1 MTWKNPKQFIAKEP
15 EKHKLKAAELKNNME
30 GEKFTNTSI
39 TIKGLLGLIEA
50 KDIAIPEIQRPFVW
64 KNSQVRDLID
74 SLYKGYPTGYIILWK
89 NPNVKLKDGTVS
101 SGRKVIIDGQQRIT
115 ALMAAVAARKVF
127 NSEFKETPIKIA
139 FNPFAALEFQ
149 NGNSEAEIFAV
160 QTPAHLKSKHWIPD
174 IAEIFST
181 KFSSWIFIP
190 QYIEQNPEMS
200 GDNLQMVLNKLKGV
214 EATQIGVIEL
224 SEKLDIDVVT
234 DIFIRINSKGTPLS
248 QGDFVMSKMAA
259 DEVHGGN
266 TLRKLIDYFSHLAVV
281 PTYFEYIKNND
292 MDFASTPY
300 LQKLAWLA
308 DDKET
313 VYDPDCDDVIRVAF
327 MHKLKRAKLANL
339 VQLLTGRDFETREF
353 KEEIVEDTF
362 KKMYDGVLNVISQ
375 HNFTQFMIA
384 IKSAG
389 FISNKMVNSNMAM
402 DFAYTIHLLLL
413 ESDVPVADRKRIVQ
427 KWYVLSVLTG
437 RYSSSPESAFAR
449 DIRQIS
455 EQGVPAML
463 KSIEDAILSE
473 NFWNVAVPQD
483 LTMTSTNNPTYLV
496 YLAAQVYLND
506 ISLLSTNITVREL
519 INLGGDVHHVFPKQY
534 LINNHYAKNQYNQEG
549 NYAYLDR
556 PVNESIGKKAP
567 KEYFNIALN
576 QCHTKTAKCGSIID
590 EKQLRKNLADNCI
603 PESIFE
609 MEHEDYTSFLE
620 QRRMLMANKIR
631 KYYESL

>member
-1 MTWKNPKQFIAKEP
+1 MDS
-15 EKHKLKAAELKNNME
+15 
-30 GEKFTNTSI
+30 EKFTNTSI

-89 NPNVKLKDGTVS
+89 NPNVKLKDGTMS
-101 SGRKVIIDGQQRIT
+101 SGKKVIIDGQQRIT
-115 ALMAAVAARKVF
+115 ALMTAVAACKVF
-127 NSEFKETPIKIA
+127 NSEFKECRVKIA
-139 FNPFAALEFQ
+139 FDPFAALDYL

-160 QTPAHLKSKHWIPD
+160 QTPAHLKSKRWIPD
-174 IAEIFST
+174 IAEIFGSQ
-181 KFSSWIFIP
+181 FSSWTFIP
-190 QYIEQNPEMS
+190 NYISENTEMS
-200 GDNLQMVLNKLKGV
+200 GDNLQTVLNKLKGI
-214 EATQIGVIEL
+214 ETTQIGVIEL

-266 TLRKLIDYFSHLAVV
+266 TLRKIVDYFSHLAVV
-281 PTYFEYIKNND
+281 PAYYEFIKNND
-292 MDFASTPY
+292 TDFAATPY
-300 LQKLAWLA
+300 LSKLAWLA

-313 VYDPDCDDVIRVAF
+313 VYDPGCDDVIRVAF

-353 KEEIVEDTF
+353 REEIIEDTF
-362 KKMYDGVLNVISQ
+362 SQMYEGVLNVISQ

-384 IKSAG
+384 IKAAG
-389 FISNKMVNSNMAM
+389 FISSKLVNSNMAL
-402 DFAYTIHLLLL
+402 DFAYTVHLLLQD
-413 ESDVPVADRKRIVQ
+413 SDVPVAERKRIVQ

-449 DIRQIS
+449 DIRQIA
-455 EQGVPAML
+455 EHGIPAML
-463 KSIEDAILSE
+463 KSIEDAVLSE
-473 NFWNVAVPQD
+473 NFWRVAVPQN

-496 YLAAQVYLND
+496 YLAAQVYFND
-506 ISLLSTNITVREL
+506 SSLLSTNITVREL
-519 INLGGDVHHVFPKQY
+519 ITLGGDVHHVFPKQY
-534 LINNHYAKNQYNQEG
+534 LINNGYPKNLYNQDG

-567 KEYFNIALN
+567 KEYFQEALS
-576 QCHTKTAKCGSIID
+576 QCKSKQAVCGSIID
-590 EKQLRKNLADNCI
+590 EGQLYKNLAMNCI
-603 PESIFE
+603 PADVFT
-609 MEHEDYTSFLE
+609 MDYQDYPRFLE
-620 QRRMLMANKIR
+620 ERRSLMADKIR
-631 KYYESL
+631 RYYESL

>member
-1 MTWKNPKQFIAKEP
+1 MDS
-15 EKHKLKAAELKNNME
+15 
-30 GEKFTNTSI
+30 EKFTNTSI

-89 NPNVKLKDGTVS
+89 NPNVKLKDGTIS
-101 SGRKVIIDGQQRIT
+101 SGKKVIIDGQQRIT
-115 ALMAAVAARKVF
+115 ALMTAVAAQKVF
-127 NSEFKETPIKIA
+127 NSDFKESRVKIA
-139 FNPFAALEFQ
+139 FNPFAALEYC
-149 NGNSEAEIFAV
+149 NGDSEAEMFAV
-160 QTPAHLKSKHWIPD
+160 QTPAHVKSKNWIPD
-174 IAEIFST
+174 ISEIFST
-181 KFSSWIFIP
+181 KFSSWTFIP
-190 QYIEQNPEMS
+190 EYIKENPEMT
-200 GDNLQMVLNKLKGV
+200 GDDLQKVLNMLKNI
-214 EATQIGVIEL
+214 ETTQIGVIEL

-259 DEVHGGN
+259 DEQHGGN

-281 PTYFEYIKNND
+281 PTYYEYIKNND
-292 MDFASTPY
+292 TGFASTPY

-313 VYDPDCDDVIRVAF
+313 VYDPGCDDVIRVAF

-362 KKMYDGVLNVISQ
+362 KKMYEGVLNVISQ

-389 FISNKMVNSNMAM
+389 FISNKMVTSNMAL
-402 DFAYTIHLLLL
+402 DFAYTIHLLLQ
-413 ESDVPVADRKRIVQ
+413 ESDVPVAERKRIVQ
-427 KWYVLSVLTG
+427 KWYILSVLTG
-437 RYSSSPESAFAR
+437 RYSNSPETVFAK

-455 EQGVPAML
+455 EQGVTNTL
-463 KSIEDAILSE
+463 KAIEDATLSA
-473 NFWNVAVPQD
+473 NFWEVAIPQN
-483 LTMTSTNNPTYLV
+483 LAMTSTNNPTYLV
-496 YLAAQVYLND
+496 YLAAQVYFND
-506 ISLLSTNITVREL
+506 ISLLSSNITVREL

-534 LINNHYAKNQYNQEG
+534 LINNHFTKNQYNQDA

-567 KEYFNIALN
+567 REYFNIALN
-576 QCHTKTAKCGSIID
+576 QCETKVALCGSIID
-590 EKQLRKNLADNCI
+590 NELLMKNLEMNCI
-603 PESIFE
+603 PSDVFD
-609 MEHEDYTSFLE
+609 MEFQDYPRFLE
-620 QRRMLMANKIR
+620 ERRLLMAKKIR
-631 KYYESL
+631 KYYENL

>member
-1 MTWKNPKQFIAKEP
+1 
-15 EKHKLKAAELKNNME
+15 ME

-64 KNSQVRDLID
+64 KSSQVRDLID

-89 NPNVKLKDGTVS
+89 NPNVKLKDGTIS
-101 SGRKVIIDGQQRIT
+101 SGKKVIIDGQQRIT
-115 ALMAAVAARKVF
+115 ALMTAIAAQKIF
-127 NSEFKETPIKIA
+127 NSEFKETRVKIA

-149 NGNSEAEIFAV
+149 NGDSEAEIFAV

-181 KFSSWIFIP
+181 NFSSWTFIP
-190 QYIEQNPEMS
+190 QYIKHNQEMS
-200 GDNLQMVLNKLKGV
+200 GDNLQKVLNQLKGI

-266 TLRKLIDYFSHLAVV
+266 TLRKLIDYFSHLSVV
-281 PTYFEYIKNND
+281 PTYYEYIKNND
-292 MDFASTPY
+292 SNFSATPY

-313 VYDPDCDDVIRVAF
+313 VYDPSCDDVIRVAF
-327 MHKLKRAKLANL
+327 MHKLKRARLANL

-362 KKMYDGVLNVISQ
+362 KKMYEGVQNVISQ

-384 IKSAG
+384 IKSSG
-389 FISNKMVNSNMAM
+389 FISEKMVNSNMAM
-402 DFAYTIHLLLL
+402 DFAYTIHLLLQ
-413 ESDVPVADRKRIVQ
+413 ESDVPVAERKRIVQ

-449 DIRQIS
+449 DIRQIT
-455 EQGVPAML
+455 EQGVPTML

-496 YLAAQVYLND
+496 FLAAQVYFND
-506 ISLLSTNITVREL
+506 VSLLSTNITVREL

-534 LINNHYAKNQYNQEG
+534 LINNHYAKNQYNQDG

-556 PVNESIGKKAP
+556 PVNESIGKKSP
-567 KEYFNIALN
+567 KEYFNIALK
-576 QCHTKTAKCGSIID
+576 QCQTKIAECGSIID
-590 EKQLRKNLADNCI
+590 EAQLQKNLLDNCI
-603 PESIFE
+603 PEGVFNMS
-609 MEHEDYTSFLE
+609 HEDYSTFLE
-620 QRRMLMANKIR
+620 QRRFLMAQKIK

>member
-1 MTWKNPKQFIAKEP
+1 MD
-15 EKHKLKAAELKNNME
+15 

-89 NPNVKLKDGTVS
+89 NPNVKLKDGTIS
-101 SGRKVIIDGQQRIT
+101 SGKKVIIDGQQRIT
-115 ALMAAVAARKVF
+115 ALMTAIAAQKIF
-127 NSEFKETPIKIA
+127 NSEFKETRVKIA

-149 NGNSEAEIFAV
+149 NGDSEAEIFAV

-174 IAEIFST
+174 IAEIFCT
-181 KFSSWIFIP
+181 NFSSWTFIP

-200 GDNLQMVLNKLKGV
+200 GDDLQKVLNQLKGI
-214 EATQIGVIEL
+214 ESTQIGVIEL

-259 DEVHGGN
+259 DETHGGN
-266 TLRKLIDYFSHLAVV
+266 TLRKLIDYFSHLSVV
-281 PTYFEYIKNND
+281 PTYYEYIKNND
-292 MDFASTPY
+292 SAFAATPY

-313 VYDPDCDDVIRVAF
+313 VYDPGCDDVIRVAF

-362 KKMYDGVLNVISQ
+362 KKMYEGVQNVISQ

-389 FISNKMVNSNMAM
+389 FISEKLVNSNMAM
-402 DFAYTIHLLLL
+402 DFAYTIHLLLQ
-413 ESDVPVADRKRIVQ
+413 ESEVPVAERKRIVQ

-449 DIRQIS
+449 DIRQIT
-455 EQGVPAML
+455 EQGVPVML

-473 NFWNVAVPQD
+473 NFWNVAVPQN

-496 YLAAQVYLND
+496 YLAAQVYYND
-506 ISLLSTNITVREL
+506 VSLLSTNITVREL

-534 LINNHYAKNQYNQEG
+534 LINNHYAKNQYNQDG

-567 KEYFNIALN
+567 KEYFNIALK
-576 QCHTKTAKCGSIID
+576 QCQTKVAECGSIID
-590 EKQLRKNLADNCI
+590 EVQLYNNLADNCI
-603 PESIFE
+603 PNNVFE
-609 MEHEDYTSFLE
+609 MGHEQYGTFLE
-620 QRRMLMANKIR
+620 QRRILMAKKIR